1 MATAIFVGT
10 LLRSVPVTTDFSA
23 WYGGYTIAVLVAV
36 LALAGWA
43 FHTSLGGQKLF
54 AGGLLDE

>member
-1 MATAIFVGT
+1 MTTCPSCKYSVSRDA
-10 LLRSVPVTTDFSA
+10 LKCPNRSGA
-23 WYGGYTIAVLVAV
+23 LAVLI
-36 LALAGWA
+36 LTGWA